1 MRITKEQLKQ
11 IIKEEIG
18 MVMNE
23 ASPRD
28 IDDAIKDLLGSTES
42 ADIEEIVDD
51 LPQYG
56 NDSDRQDIMDEL
68 EDLIEKEEVEKFE
81 DEDGDTMYRLAPN
94 LEEQEQQPK
103 QQNSKEDLAVTK
115 AKFSR
120 KLVELS
126 KAIPQMSGL
135 EVSEMQ
141 LVFDI
146 LTTIVKHSSE
156 GAAKVV
162 LQQIK
167 NFTDKKIGA

>member
-11 IIKEEIG
+11 IIKEEIR
-18 MVMNE
+18 MVM
-23 ASPRD
+23 
-28 IDDAIKDLLGSTES
+28 
-42 ADIEEIVDD
+42 
-51 LPQYG
+51 
-56 NDSDRQDIMDEL
+56 
-68 EDLIEKEEVEKFE
+68 KEE
-81 DEDGDTMYRLAPN
+81 
-94 LEEQEQQPK
+94 EEQEQQPK

-115 AKFSR
+115 AKFSK

-167 NFTDKKIGA
+167 NFTDKKIGV

>member
-23 ASPRD
+23 ASPKD
-28 IDDAIKDLLGSTES
+28 IDEVIKDLLGSTES

-68 EDLIEKEEVEKFE
+68 EDLIEREEVEKFE
-81 DEDGDTMYRLAPN
+81 DEDGDTMYRLAQN
-94 LEEQEQQPK
+94 LEEQEQQADQK
-103 QQNSKEDLAVTK
+103 KADAATDTKE
-115 AKFSR
+115 KFSK
-120 KLVELS
+120 KLIELS
-126 KAIPQMSGL
+126 RSVREMPGL
-135 EVSEMQ
+135 DIGEMQ
-141 LVFDI
+141 IILEILVAM
-146 LTTIVKHSSE
+146 LKYSGSNS
-156 GAAKVV
+156 GKVI

-167 NFTDKKIGA
+167 DFTDKKIGV